1 MSKKLLV
8 LILALFMISGLHSK
22 VKADTPSSQ
31 ATSEI
36 TLHVE
41 NKGSPLSSSKPS
53 NNESHENKK
62 DSSFSKA
69 SNSEA
74 QKNKKTP
81 KGKLP
86 LTNAQ
91 KETGLL
97 VGELLLLLGLTCMVV
112 KRKRGA
118 EHE

>member
-1 MSKKLLV
+1 MIKKILV
-8 LILALFMISGLHSK
+8 LIMALFMVSGLHSK
-22 VKADTPSSQ
+22 AKAETPSSQ
-31 ATSEI
+31 ATSQI

-41 NKGSPLSSSKPS
+41 NNGSTPSSSKPS
-53 NNESHENKK
+53 NNESHE
-62 DSSFSKA
+62 
-69 SNSEA
+69 
-74 QKNKKTP
+74 NKKTP

-97 VGELLLLLGLTCMVV
+97 VGGLLLLLGLTCLVV